1 MIHPARE
8 ESGWVSSGPGDRSSE
23 PQPRRNRATGQL
35 PRPSFPRRHPGTF
48 RSPEKSEGKW
58 PEGARPGA
66 GARERCLVATRRGRT
81 RKDMFP
87 RPRAD
92 RARFAAKTRRI
103 DEGCRADEEGCSTRS
118 THLFAE
124 KNGGPTPS
132 FHAAVRRRRTSGL
145 PVKATQ
151 VSLAVSRARKGD
163 NRPIH
168 ESARTPPTYTPD
180 RFRCAKKLWSGV
192 PDLFAGKGG
201 PFVIFQFFFPY
212 GQSPGRSFHSWRG
225 KMHVLKRDRRG
236 ETDREEIESRHGS
249 WTGNG
254 ACFHDGFSRTG
265 LYARLV

>member
-1 MIHPARE
+1 MRNPDGSVRGRGI
-8 ESGWVSSGPGDRSSE
+8 GLRSHS
-23 PQPRRNRATGQL
+23 RGGTGQL

-48 RSPEKSEGKW
+48 RSPEKKAKEKW
-58 PEGARPGA
+58 PEGARPR

-163 NRPIH
+163 NRPIR

-180 RFRCAKKLWSGV
+180 RFRCAKNYG
-192 PDLFAGKGG
+192 AGSRTFLPGKA
-201 PFVIFQFFFPY
+201 
-212 GQSPGRSFHSWRG
+212 GRS
-225 KMHVLKRDRRG
+225 
-236 ETDREEIESRHGS
+236 
-249 WTGNG
+249 
-254 ACFHDGFSRTG
+254 
-265 LYARLV
+265 

>member
-23 PQPRRNRATGQL
+23 PQPRRNRATGNFHVL
-35 PRPSFPRRHPGTF
+35 LSHVATLELSGVPKKKAK
-48 RSPEKSEGKW
+48 EKW
-58 PEGARPGA
+58 PEGARPR

-163 NRPIH
+163 NRPIR

-180 RFRCAKKLWSGV
+180 RFRCAKNYG
-192 PDLFAGKGG
+192 AGSRTFLPGKK
-201 PFVIFQFFFPY
+201 
-212 GQSPGRSFHSWRG
+212 GRS
-225 KMHVLKRDRRG
+225 
-236 ETDREEIESRHGS
+236 
-249 WTGNG
+249 
-254 ACFHDGFSRTG
+254 
-265 LYARLV
+265 

>member
-23 PQPRRNRATGQL
+23 PQPRRNRATST
-35 PRPSFPRRHPGTF
+35 SFFPT
-48 RSPEKSEGKW
+48 SPPWNFQESRKKAKEKW
-58 PEGARPGA
+58 PEGARPR

-103 DEGCRADEEGCSTRS
+103 GEGCRADEEGCSTRS
-118 THLFAE
+118 PHLLRWKEE

-132 FHAAVRRRRTSGL
+132 LHAAVRRRRTSGL

-163 NRPIH
+163 NRPIR

-180 RFRCAKKLWSGV
+180 RFRCAKNYG
-192 PDLFAGKGG
+192 AGSRTFLPGKA
-201 PFVIFQFFFPY
+201 
-212 GQSPGRSFHSWRG
+212 GRS
-225 KMHVLKRDRRG
+225 
-236 ETDREEIESRHGS
+236 
-249 WTGNG
+249 
-254 ACFHDGFSRTG
+254 
-265 LYARLV
+265 

>member
-1 MIHPARE
+1 LIHPARE

-23 PQPRRNRATGQL
+23 PQPRRNRATST
-35 PRPSFPRRHPGTF
+35 SFFPT
-48 RSPEKSEGKW
+48 SPPWNFQESRKKAKEKW
-58 PEGARPGA
+58 PEGARPR

-180 RFRCAKKLWSGV
+180 RFRCAKNYG
-192 PDLFAGKGG
+192 AGSRTFLPGKA
-201 PFVIFQFFFPY
+201 
-212 GQSPGRSFHSWRG
+212 GRS
-225 KMHVLKRDRRG
+225 
-236 ETDREEIESRHGS
+236 
-249 WTGNG
+249 
-254 ACFHDGFSRTG
+254 
-265 LYARLV
+265 